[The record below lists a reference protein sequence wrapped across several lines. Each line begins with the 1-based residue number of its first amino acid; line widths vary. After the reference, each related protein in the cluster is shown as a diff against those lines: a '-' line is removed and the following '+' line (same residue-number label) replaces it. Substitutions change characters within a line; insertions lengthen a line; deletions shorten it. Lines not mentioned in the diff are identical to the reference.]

1 MHIQICSLRCHFNWL
16 KSFNWQ
22 QRGECG
28 GSFRRHS
35 GLAWKSRQSVCHA
48 KHLSGFVYQAC
59 SGVSTLWLLMWQL
72 HSGFQFSGHVVLE
85 RKQEDGTQLI
95 WLPMMYITHPRPTLQ
110 RVSQARRKGC
120 WISVNKAWLT
130 WRQTICEAQL
140 KNCATCMPLN
150 WRRSEE
156 RQAHSKTT
164 RTKLAVLCHLCVQLC
179 DTLLSVF
186 LKYITMIEKLWYIH
200 LQFMQNRKLHN
211 NTHI

>member
-1 MHIQICSLRCHFNWL
+1 MHIQICALRCHFNWL

-110 RVSQARRKGC
+110 RVSQTRRKGC

-150 WRRSEE
+150 WRRSE
-156 RQAHSKTT
+156 QHGPNWQCFVTFVCSF
-164 RTKLAVLCHLCVQLC
+164 V
-179 DTLLSVF
+179 
-186 LKYITMIEKLWYIH
+186 
-200 LQFMQNRKLHN
+200 
-211 NTHI
+211 THFCLFF